1 MRAMPQHHPAPPAPI
16 LLWAQFLIG
25 IVPIAQIVGA
35 MYQGH
40 SPGQLYIPIY
50 VWAMVAVSLLLAV
63 VSVMTCFARFRN
75 HVTWK
80 CLVSL
85 LFFCWYIVGNVWMAS
100 IRNPDYKALSSMDTY
115 WNNTLDL
122 FASLTTKLFCILLV
136 CILFCL
142 MIFS

>member
-1 MRAMPQHHPAPPAPI
+1 MRAMPQHIPAPPAAI

-25 IVPIAQIVGA
+25 IMPIAQIVGA
-35 MYQGH
+35 MYH

-63 VSVMTCFARFRN
+63 VSVLPCFARFRN

-80 CLVSL
+80 CLVSP
-85 LFFCWYIVGNVWMAS
+85 LFFCWFIVGNVWMAS

-122 FASLTTKLFCILLV
+122 FASWTTKLFCILLV
-136 CILFCL
+136 CNLFCL